1 MASVV
6 ELELEELVVVASS
19 VLELELEELVVVD
32 SVSEELLLL
41 DVEVSDELLPVVLD
55 VVSSDEVLLLLNVDS
70 VENVLVESVEKI
82 LDVDWEELMGC
93 VEGVLAVKSDVEGV

>member
-1 MASVV
+1 M
-6 ELELEELVVVASS
+6 
-19 VLELELEELVVVD
+19 ELELEELVVVD

-70 VENVLVESVEKI
+70 VEKI
-82 LDVDWEELMGC
+82 LGVDWEESLLVNDADDS
-93 VEGVLAVKSDVEGV
+93 VEGVLAVKLEVEGV

>member
-1 MASVV
+1 M
-6 ELELEELVVVASS
+6 
-19 VLELELEELVVVD
+19 ELELEELVVVD

-70 VENVLVESVEKI
+70 VEKI
-82 LDVDWEELMGC
+82 LGVDWEESLLVNDADDS
-93 VEGVLAVKSDVEGV
+93 VEGVLAVKSEVEGV